1 MKVKDLMLPIKQFP
15 VVDSKT
21 ILKEALVNMGE
32 KNIGL
37 ICVVDDQNKLTGLF
51 TDGDI
56 RRMLLKNQKPFS
68 SFFIDDVIIHA
79 NLNPLTVKPDASIK
93 DAIKIMGE
101 RKIWDLPVVDD
112 KGTLKG
118 LLHLHNA
125 ISKFIEN

>member
-21 ILKEALVNMGE
+21 ILKEALVDMGE

-37 ICVVDDQNKLTGLF
+37 ICIVDNKSKLIGLF

-56 RRMLLKNQKPFS
+56 RRMLLTNQKPFS
-68 SFFIDDVIIHA
+68 SFFVDDVIVHA
-79 NLNPLTVKPDASIK
+79 NLTPLTIKPDESII
-93 DAIKIMGE
+93 DAIKLMGE
-101 RKIWDLPVVDD
+101 REIWDLPVIDD
-112 KGTLKG
+112 KGILKG

-125 ISKFIEN
+125 VSKFIEN

>member
-15 VVDSKT
+15 VVGSKT
-21 ILKEALVNMGE
+21 ILKEALVDMGE

-93 DAIKIMGE
+93 DAIKLMGE
-101 RKIWDLPVVDD
+101 REIWDLPVVDD